1 MTIISYTYRVPL
13 SYINSRVHKFSAVVI
28 FLIATLFNSPVSGE
42 INLNGFGS
50 LYAGRVTEGSEFLAD
65 YPKTGIYDDQW
76 SLSPDSSL
84 GLQFS
89 SYFTDDF
96 SLIVQV
102 VVHGATDS
110 GADVDWLYLNYHLSS
125 ELSIQLG
132 RKRLPLYYYSDYFD
146 VGYAYYWIRPP
157 ADLYTWQITNYNGV
171 SLLYEKSLGDWDSS
185 INLYYGNEESDDN
198 ELLGLLFGVPVNE
211 SWNDMV
217 GIVGAMAN
225 DWVDIRLSYMQ
236 GQVNRD
242 INGVRVINEAEQQFL
257 GVSVNL
263 TLNQL
268 QVLSEFNKY
277 ERPDNDIQ
285 IDTYMLSFGYQLG
298 DFTPHITRS
307 GLEQQVNAAGND
319 EKHHTTSIG
328 LRWDFY
334 KNMAF
339 KVQYDMV
346 VDDGVIVPIKGDSKA
361 VALGLDF
368 VF

>member
-76 SLSPDSSL
+76 SLTPDSSL

-217 GIVGAMAN
+217 GIVGAMAY

-346 VDDGVIVPIKGDSKA
+346 VDDGVIVLIKGDSKA